1 MNCNSCANLHK
12 TTALSTAG
20 LLTVTNPNNVG
31 NFDKFC
37 LVLTICPDSV
47 ITSTPVA
54 YTVTINGTDVPIIDK
69 WGYPITTDRLRTR
82 TLYKGRYIVT
92 ATGAHVTLLNVCD
105 DDAAIASA
113 IAVASTTSTSSTDD
127 STNNSTNTRTSK

>member
-1 MNCNSCANLHK
+1 MNCNCCNNLHK

-31 NFDKFC
+31 NYDRFC

-54 YTVTINGTDVPIIDK
+54 YTVTINGTAVPVVDR
-69 WGYPITTDRLRTR
+69 WGYPITSDRLRTR
-82 TLYKGRYIVT
+82 TLYKGRYVT
-92 ATGAHVTLLNVCD
+92 VDGVSHVTLINVCD
-105 DDAAIASA
+105 DVPASTVAAT
-113 IAVASTTSTSSTDD
+113 ASTTGGE
-127 STNNSTNTRTSK
+127 

>member
-1 MNCNSCANLHK
+1 MNCNCCANLHK

-47 ITSTPVA
+47 ITGVPVA
-54 YTVTINGTDVPIIDK
+54 YTVTINGTAVPIIDK
-69 WGYPITTDRLRTR
+69 WGYPITSDRLRTR
-82 TLYKGRYIVT
+82 TLYKGRYVT
-92 ATGAHVTLLNVCD
+92 VGAESHVTLLNVCD
-105 DDAAIASA
+105 DESAIAS
-113 IAVASTTSTSSTDD
+113 AVASTTNETAGG
-127 STNNSTNTRTSK
+127 

>member
-20 LLTVTNPNNVG
+20 LLTVTNATNVG

-37 LVLTICPDSV
+37 LVLTICPNSV
-47 ITSTPVA
+47 ITTTPVA
-54 YTVTINGTDVPIIDK
+54 YTVTINGTAVPIIDR
-69 WGYPITTDRLRTR
+69 WGYPITTDRLKTR
-82 TLYKGRYIVT
+82 TLYKGRFITV
-92 ATGAHVTLLNVCD
+92 GAASHVTLLNVCD

-113 IAVASTTSTSSTDD
+113 IAAASTSTTTTSD
-127 STNNSTNTRTSK
+127 TNNSTNTRASK

>member
-1 MNCNSCANLHK
+1 MNCNCCANLHK

-47 ITSTPVA
+47 ITGVPVA
-54 YTVTINGTDVPIIDK
+54 YTVTINGTAVPVVDK
-69 WGYPITTDRLRTR
+69 WGYPITSDRLRTR
-82 TLYKGRYIVT
+82 TLYKGRYIV
-92 ATGAHVTLLNVCD
+92 ASDGAHVTLLNVCD
-105 DDAAIASA
+105 DEAAIASA
-113 IAVASTTSTSSTDD
+113 IAATTSTTDGE
-127 STNNSTNTRTSK
+127 